1 MLSKNLEENI
11 VKLRKLLAIRESF
24 DFIERELYFGKTKI
38 YMLAISGFI
47 KTDVMQNVVADL
59 QSLCEGE
66 ENIRDLDFF
75 MDTKLGFAQV
85 IYVEEWEPLLKTVL
99 SGQTILIVDGFQKA
113 VALDTRT
120 YPQRSIE
127 EPDTERV
134 TRGAKDGF
142 VENLIMNTALIRRRI
157 RNPKL
162 TFELH
167 QVGRDSKTDVAIA
180 YIQEKTE
187 SDLLKCIRE
196 KLDGLEATSLTM
208 GVQSLK
214 ELLIPRSYLHPLPCM
229 LSTERPD
236 VASSYL
242 EEGYV
247 LLLAD
252 TSPLALVLPC
262 NIFQFTQSPEDY
274 YKSPIVGNYI
284 RLMRLLSLF
293 GSLLLL
299 PLFLLFGAY
308 LPLPGEFALL
318 KESMTPLKLFIMVL
332 VIEIML
338 ELFRYSTSHTSDRF
352 AGALSIVGGLIIG
365 DVAIELEWASPEVL
379 FYGAATMLV
388 TLSVASL
395 EMAEGIRIY
404 RIFLILC
411 TGFFGLYGF
420 AAGLLLIFLSVI
432 TTPTFGK
439 TSYFWPL
446 VPFQWQAFKTLLFR
460 YPTCKAQP
468 SSILKEQKRKGNKK
482 K

>member
-66 ENIRDLDFF
+66 ENIRDLDLF

-180 YIQEKTE
+180 YIQEKAE

-208 GVQSLK
+208 GVQRDLDN
-214 ELLIPRSYLHPLPCM
+214 H
-229 LSTERPD
+229 
-236 VASSYL
+236 
-242 EEGYV
+242 
-247 LLLAD
+247 
-252 TSPLALVLPC
+252 
-262 NIFQFTQSPEDY
+262 
-274 YKSPIVGNYI
+274 
-284 RLMRLLSLF
+284 
-293 GSLLLL
+293 
-299 PLFLLFGAY
+299 FL
-308 LPLPGEFALL
+308 
-318 KESMTPLKLFIMVL
+318 
-332 VIEIML
+332 
-338 ELFRYSTSHTSDRF
+338 
-352 AGALSIVGGLIIG
+352 
-365 DVAIELEWASPEVL
+365 
-379 FYGAATMLV
+379 
-388 TLSVASL
+388 
-395 EMAEGIRIY
+395 
-404 RIFLILC
+404 
-411 TGFFGLYGF
+411 
-420 AAGLLLIFLSVI
+420 
-432 TTPTFGK
+432 
-439 TSYFWPL
+439 
-446 VPFQWQAFKTLLFR
+446 
-460 YPTCKAQP
+460 
-468 SSILKEQKRKGNKK
+468 
-482 K
+482 